1 MEKIFVSPQRY
12 IQGENVL
19 KKGLHY
25 ISSLGDKLLL
35 ITDPFVW
42 RIAGEELA
50 SDLAHLGIEVT
61 LANFSG
67 ESSNAEIRRIAKEAE
82 RAEVAAVVA
91 LGGGKVIDT
100 GKAVAHHLTRAVA
113 VVPTVASTDAP
124 TSSISVLYSEEGK
137 FEQYSYYPKN
147 PELVLVDT
155 TLLAKAPAKLLTFGI
170 ADGLATY
177 VEARAVAKSSAQNLV
192 GGRPTLAALAI
203 AEKCE
208 AVLFANGVA
217 AYKANQQ
224 QQVTAA
230 FDQVVEANTLLSG
243 LGFESGGLAAA
254 HAIHNGLTAAT
265 GKFHQLSHGEK
276 IAYTTLM
283 QLLLEQDTNE
293 LERYI
298 VLYQALGL
306 PTTLAEMQ
314 MDSLSDQELLAI
326 GIQATIPNETIH
338 RMPFKITAE
347 EVANAFQAVDAYV
360 TKNFSQRKKD

>member
-1 MEKIFVSPQRY
+1 M
-12 IQGENVL
+12 
-19 KKGLHY
+19 
-25 ISSLGDKLLL
+25 
-35 ITDPFVW
+35 
-42 RIAGEELA
+42 
-50 SDLAHLGIEVT
+50 
-61 LANFSG
+61 
-67 ESSNAEIRRIAKEAE
+67 
-82 RAEVAAVVA
+82 
-91 LGGGKVIDT
+91 
-100 GKAVAHHLTRAVA
+100 
-113 VVPTVASTDAP
+113 
-124 TSSISVLYSEEGK
+124 
-137 FEQYSYYPKN
+137 
-147 PELVLVDT
+147 
-155 TLLAKAPAKLLTFGI
+155 
-170 ADGLATY
+170 
-177 VEARAVAKSSAQNLV
+177 
-192 GGRPTLAALAI
+192 
-203 AEKCE
+203 
-208 AVLFANGVA
+208 LFANGVA

-314 MDSLSDQELLAI
+314 MDSLNDQELLAI
-326 GIQATIPNETIH
+326 GIQATLPNETIH

>member
-1 MEKIFVSPQRY
+1 MP
-12 IQGENVL
+12 L
-19 KKGLHY
+19 P
-25 ISSLGDKLLL
+25 SS
-35 ITDPFVW
+35 
-42 RIAGEELA
+42 
-50 SDLAHLGIEVT
+50 HLGSLFE
-61 LANFSG
+61 
-67 ESSNAEIRRIAKEAE
+67 K
-82 RAEVAAVVA
+82 
-91 LGGGKVIDT
+91 K
-100 GKAVAHHLTRAVA
+100 
-113 VVPTVASTDAP
+113 
-124 TSSISVLYSEEGK
+124 GK

-177 VEARAVAKSSAQNLV
+177 VEARAVAKSGAQNLV
-192 GGRPTLAALAI
+192 GGRPTLAAMAI

-265 GKFHQLSHGEK
+265 GKFHQLSHGRK
-276 IAYTTLM
+276 NCLYDVM

-298 VLYQALGL
+298 VFISSSGGYQQRQQK
-306 PTTLAEMQ
+306 MQ
-314 MDSLSDQELLAI
+314 MDSLNDQELLAI
-326 GIQATIPNETIH
+326 GIQATLPNETIH

-360 TKNFSQRKKD
+360 TKNFSQENRNDFYFSHAILFTSLKRRDVDMTNNNLHWYVVVWC

>member
-82 RAEVAAVVA
+82 RAEAAAVVA
-91 LGGGKVIDT
+91 LGGGKVIDI
-100 GKAVAHHLTRAVA
+100 GKAVAHHLKRAVA

-124 TSSISVLYSEEGK
+124 TSSISVLYSKEGK

-177 VEARAVAKSSAQNLV
+177 VEARAVAKSGAQNLV
-192 GGRPTLAALAI
+192 GGRPTLAAMAI

-208 AVLFANGVA
+208 AVLFADGVA

-224 QQVTAA
+224 QQVTTA

-314 MDSLSDQELLAI
+314 MDSLNDQELLAI
-326 GIQATIPNETIH
+326 GIQATLPNETIH